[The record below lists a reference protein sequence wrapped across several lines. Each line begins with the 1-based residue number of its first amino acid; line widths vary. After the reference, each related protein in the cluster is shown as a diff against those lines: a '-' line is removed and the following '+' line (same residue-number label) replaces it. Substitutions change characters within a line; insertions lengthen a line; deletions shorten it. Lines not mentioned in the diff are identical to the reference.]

1 MKNLLSIILLGVIMS
16 ACTTANQIVNALP
29 DYVCIDDPDCH
40 NRNILT
46 MPAQPITFPLDKNM
60 LQALDHIQRKYDNEQ
75 NIAGL
80 AAPQIGYAYQIIIF
94 AVNDDPFL
102 RKIRNDLTDTMP
114 RTIWFNPNYT
124 GVGAKDSEDIEGCF
138 SIKNH
143 VGQVKRYKHIRYE
156 AISTDGSKITGEA
169 SGFLA
174 RVIQHE
180 VDHIHGILCLDSLSD
195 DEKIDKQEY
204 IKIRQ
209 QQLMKNKE

>member
-1 MKNLLSIILLGVIMS
+1 MS
-16 ACTTANQIVNALP
+16 ACSTATEITSSLP

-40 NRNILT
+40 NKNILT
-46 MPAQPITFPLDKNM
+46 MPAQPITFPLDKSM
-60 LQALDHIQRKYDNEQ
+60 LQALDHIQKKYDNEQ

-80 AAPQIGYAYQIIIF
+80 AAPQIGYPYQIIIF
-94 AVNDDPFL
+94 AVNDDKLLKQL
-102 RKIRNDLTDTMP
+102 RPDLTDTMP
-114 RTIWFNPNYT
+114 RTIWFNPSYT
-124 GVGAKDSEDIEGCF
+124 GIGSKDSEDMEGCF

-143 VGQVKRYKHIRYE
+143 VGKVKRYQHIQYE

-169 SGFLA
+169 KGFLA

-180 VDHIHGILCLDSLSD
+180 VDHIKGILCLDSLIV

-209 QQLMKNKE
+209 QQLMRNK